1 MENAPTWFFPHSFH
15 ALLEHFI
22 KEHEMKK
29 EKTKWVHYPKENT
42 SKNAL
47 ALYLIY
53 RAAAAV
59 WYAFA
64 SPAHPNKCHLKQASN
79 IRISYDGGQTLRRPR
94 VQMLKLFGRVSSMK
108 NGEELKKTPIIIFLS
123 SCIKK
128 RSIVLRNASHNTS
141 SNCHK
146 WSRISQG
153 NTRGRKK
160 TKQLCCCCT
169 M

>member
-1 MENAPTWFFPHSFH
+1 
-15 ALLEHFI
+15 
-22 KEHEMKK
+22 MKK
-29 EKTKWVHYPKENT
+29 EKIKWVHYPKET
-42 SKNAL
+42 TTKNAQT
-47 ALYLIY
+47 LYLI
-53 RAAAAV
+53 RPSD
-59 WYAFA
+59 AFA

-160 TKQLCCCCT
+160 N
-169 M
+169 